1 MEEYLKLLMEQI
13 RCKKAQPYIRQEIQG
28 HIEDQIEAN
37 LMDGMTKEDAEKA
50 AVKDMGNPVE
60 VGISLDRIHRPQI
73 AWGMIGLMTLI
84 SIAGIIIH
92 RIMFRQIGEEA
103 VGSSNFML
111 YTVVGF
117 VLMLLVYHID
127 YSTIARFS
135 KVIAFLFIGIC
146 ILGLFNGRAVR
157 GVTYYFHIGEIN
169 ISLFSLM
176 LLYVPLYGAVI
187 YKYHGK
193 GYSALAKALCWM
205 LIPVFIAFRLP
216 SLPLAMLLLVSMSVV
231 LTVAIAHDWFR
242 IAKKKVIAVLWICEI
257 GLPVISLTYAF
268 LFGAL
273 ADYQIARLR
282 GFLTNSGDANYV
294 TNQLRTIL
302 ADSQIIGNS
311 GKDLTVCLPDFN
323 SNYILSYV
331 FSTYG
336 LLLGVILCCT
346 LAVLIV
352 KIFSISFRQKNQLG
366 MCMGCGC
373 GMIILLNVIFNIGEC
388 IGIIPISQT
397 FLPFFSSGGSN
408 ILVCYV
414 LMGIILSI
422 YRYKNVYPTHVSTK
436 LPSFKMTID
445 M

>member
-1 MEEYLKLLMEQI
+1 MDEYLKLLMEQI
-13 RCKKAQPYIRQEIQG
+13 RCKKSHPYIRQEIQG

-73 AWGMIGLMTLI
+73 AWGMIGFMALI

-92 RIMFRQIGEEA
+92 QIMFRHIGEEA
-103 VGSSNFML
+103 VGSSKFMMF
-111 YTVVGF
+111 TIFGF
-117 VLMLLVYHID
+117 ILMLIVYRID
-127 YSTIARFS
+127 YSMIARFA
-135 KVIAFLFIGIC
+135 KIIAALFIGISMF
-146 ILGLFNGRAVR
+146 GLLNGETLR
-157 GVTYYFHIGEIN
+157 GMNYYLRIWKFN

-176 LLYVPLYGAVI
+176 MLYVPIYGAVI

-231 LTVAIAHDWFR
+231 LTVALAHDWFR
-242 IAKKKVIAVLWICEI
+242 VAKKPVITVLWLCEI
-257 GLPVISLTYAF
+257 GLPIISLTCAF
-268 LFGAL
+268 IFGAL
-273 ADYQIARLR
+273 ADYQVARLR
-282 GFLTNSGDANYV
+282 AFLTNTDDANYV

-302 ADSQIIGNS
+302 GDSQMIGNS
-311 GKDLTVCLPDFN
+311 GKDLTAYLPDFN

-336 LLLGVILCCT
+336 LLLGAVICCV

-352 KIFSISFRQKNQLG
+352 KIFSISFKQKNQLG

-373 GMIILLNVIFNIGEC
+373 GMIILLNVIINIGEC
-388 IGIIPISQT
+388 LGLIPVSQT

-408 ILVCYV
+408 IIVCYV

-422 YRYKNVYPTHVSTK
+422 YRYKNVYPAHVSTK
-436 LPSFKMTID
+436 LPKFKMTID
-445 M
+445 L